1 MKYFLVTILLSLVL
15 NAGEPTCYTVQL
27 LSRSNS
33 VKNHDVVLS
42 NTYDSS
48 CKIMEIGTKI
58 TVRCGCFDKYVEAKS
73 HKVKLRK
80 KFKNAYV
87 LTTYKSRF
95 NVERMPVVENLTKK
109 LVAVEEKAK
118 VINLPKKLLVKEST
132 PVLVLQSKKEEK
144 KKEKRR
150 KKKNKSQKKE
160 KKEKIIK
167 KRKGTWF
174 YDRYLDDLKSK
185 KPNKFYGYE
194 YSFGAQLSYD
204 IAYFDESQSDY
215 YKNDWRR
222 VRINH
227 KGSFLDKKLFY
238 ELEYSFTGDSS
249 YKDVYLGYENKIKIV
264 DSEYRIKVGNIK
276 IPFSLERYTTSK
288 NITFMER
295 ALNDAFSEN
304 RKLGAEVLLY
314 KKINNSRINLF
325 TALYTNSIDENRD
338 DEIVKN
344 GYSLR
349 ATYAYKFKKRHQLSL
364 GFGFQGRDMN
374 GDDLK
379 INQGAEAKFV
389 NKKYVSVSIKDVKDL
404 TKFNLEALYIYEKYS
419 LQAEYTQSM
428 ISAYNTKT
436 ELQNYDF
443 DAYYVQ
449 GSYFLI
455 GKGKKYKFKT
465 ATLGKIKPNRDGA
478 VEIAARY
485 SYINLIDITQDKKE
499 DGGTQE
505 DISIGLNWYINN
517 EIKVMFNYI
526 VAKPDVYK
534 DTPEDSY
541 QGLYQVMQGRLL
553 FSF

>member
-1 MKYFLVTILLSLVL
+1 MKYFLISILLSIVL

-33 VKNHDVVLS
+33 VKNHEVVVS
-42 NTYDSS
+42 GTYDSS
-48 CKIMEIGTKI
+48 CKIMEIGTAI
-58 TVRCGCFDKYVEAKS
+58 TVRCGCFEKYKEAKK
-73 HKVKLRK
+73 HREELAKE
-80 KFKNAYV
+80 FKDAYV
-87 LTTYKSRF
+87 STTYKSRF
-95 NVERMPVVENLTKK
+95 DVKKVPLVANYTKK
-109 LVAVEEKAK
+109 VIEVQEKVK
-118 VINLPKKLLVKEST
+118 VINLPKKLVVKEST
-132 PVLVLQSKKEEK
+132 PVVVLQRKTE
-144 KKEKRR
+144 EKRR
-150 KKKNKSQKKE
+150 EKKLKKSKKKK

-167 KRKGTWF
+167 KRKGSWF
-174 YDRYLDDLKSK
+174 YERYLDDLKSK

-204 IAYFDESQSDY
+204 IAYFDEAQSDY

-249 YKDVYLGYENKIKIV
+249 YKDVYLGYENKIKTV
-264 DSEYRIKVGNIK
+264 ESEYRIKVGNIK
-276 IPFSLERYTTSK
+276 IPFSLDRYTTSK

-314 KKINNSRINLF
+314 KQISNSRINLF

-338 DEIVKN
+338 NEVAKN
-344 GYSLR
+344 GYSVR
-349 ATYAYKFKKRHQLSL
+349 ATYAYKIKKQHLLSL

-404 TKFNLEALYIYEKYS
+404 TKLNVEALYIYEKYS
-419 LQAEYTQSM
+419 LQAEYTQSTVA
-428 ISAYNTKT
+428 AYNSKT
-436 ELQNYDF
+436 ELQNYNF
-443 DAYYVQ
+443 NAYYMQ

-485 SYINLIDITQDKKE
+485 SYINLRDTTQDKKE

-505 DISIGLNWYINN
+505 DVTIGVNWYVNN
-517 EIKVMFNYI
+517 EIKVIFNYI
-526 VAKPDVYK
+526 VSKPDVYK